1 MPPAIRLLL
10 ASSANTAR
18 AELQTLL
25 QGCPE
30 LNVVAMAGDIFSALD
45 AVKKVNPDVM
55 ILDLEMPGGGSLA
68 LLHKVMKSHPTH
80 IIALFSDTADGQVA
94 AAQALAVGAADTQVK
109 SSGNF
114 HSGALIEDLAIRIFR
129 VAQSRVNQAPKPSVP
144 SVKAIAKRSSRPKPK
159 SSSVAANPKVQAPS
173 KPSPVKAA
181 ASSGGRKIIVV
192 GASTGGTQALAKML
206 EPLPLGL
213 PGIAIVQHMPAD
225 FTGRLADRLNRCCTL
240 TVVEAEDGM
249 LFEYGHAYIA
259 PGGQQFSLSHGG
271 GTPRIKLDDGPE
283 VGGHKPSVGFLFDSV
298 QPNHNQEVMAI
309 MLTGMGGD
317 GSAAMKR
324 LHDQGALTVAQDE
337 ASCVVFGMPREV
349 IRLGGASHILPLLD
363 IPQAIIGFG
372 VEKTASRGAA

>member
-25 QGCPE
+25 QSCPE

-45 AVKKVNPDVM
+45 AVRKVSPDVM

-80 IIALFSDTADGQVA
+80 IIALFSNTADGQVA

-109 SSGNF
+109 SSGDL
-114 HSGALIEDLAIRIFR
+114 HSGALLEDLATRIVR
-129 VAQSRVNQAPKPSVP
+129 VAQSRVNQAPKPSAP
-144 SVKAIAKRSSRPKPK
+144 SVKAIANRPSRPKPK
-159 SSSVAANPKVQAPS
+159 SSSVAANPKAQTPF
-173 KPSPVKAA
+173 KPSPVTVT
-181 ASSGGRKIIVV
+181 ASSGSQKIIVV
-192 GASTGGTQALAKML
+192 GASTGGTQALAKLL
-206 EPLPLGL
+206 EPLPSGL

-225 FTGRLADRLNRCCTL
+225 FTGRLADRLNRRCKL

-249 LFEYGHAYIA
+249 LFENGHAYVA
-259 PGGQQFSLSHGG
+259 PGGRQFGLRYSGG
-271 GTPRIKLDDGPE
+271 ALRIKVDDGPE

-298 QPNHNQEVMAI
+298 QHNHKQEVMAI
-309 MLTGMGGD
+309 MLTGMGSD
-317 GSAAMKR
+317 GGAAMKR

-337 ASCVVFGMPREV
+337 ASCVVFGMPREA
-349 IRLGGASHILPLLD
+349 IRLGGASHVLPLLD

-372 VEKTASRGAA
+372 VEKAVNRGAA